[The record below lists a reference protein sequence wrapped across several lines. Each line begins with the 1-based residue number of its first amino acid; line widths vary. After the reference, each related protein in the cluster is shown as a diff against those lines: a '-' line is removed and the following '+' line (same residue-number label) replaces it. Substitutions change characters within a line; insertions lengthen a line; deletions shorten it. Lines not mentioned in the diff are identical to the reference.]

1 MGSVFLEL
9 QVEDQLLKKA
19 QKGNTAA
26 LGELY
31 QMFSRPVYN
40 LAFRMVQNREVAEE
54 VLQETFV
61 DIIRKLGGFRGDA
74 PFGAWVRR
82 IAINRTLM
90 YLRSAWNRY
99 SQAMEG
105 DSLEFVYN
113 MNQGPQKDHDEKV
126 DIDSA
131 LSKLPEVS
139 RTVVWLHDVEGYTHQ
154 EIGDLMGK
162 SASFSKSQLA
172 RAYKRL
178 RTLTYDDGSTQSC
191 MQQSNSY

>member
-1 MGSVFLEL
+1 MASVFLEL
-9 QVEDQLLKKA
+9 KVEESLLKRA
-19 QKGNTAA
+19 RSGQPAA
-26 LGELY
+26 FGTLY
-31 QMFSRPVYN
+31 DMFSRPIYN
-40 LAFRMVQNREVAEE
+40 LAFRMVQNKEVAEE

-61 DIIRKLGGFRGDA
+61 DVIRKLKGFRGDA

-99 SQAMEG
+99 SLPMEG
-105 DSLEFVYN
+105 GALEAAYDAS
-113 MNQGPQKDHDEKV
+113 QSHPGDHQTVV

-131 LSKLPEVS
+131 LSKLADVPRS
-139 RTVVWLHDVEGYTHQ
+139 VVWLHDVEGYTHQ
-154 EIGDLMGK
+154 EIGELMGK

-178 RTLTYDDGSTQSC
+178 RELTESDREPGSC
-191 MQQSNSY
+191 MQQ

>member
-1 MGSVFLEL
+1 MTSVFLEL
-9 QVEDQLLKKA
+9 KVDDALLKRAKNG
-19 QKGNTAA
+19 QTAA
-26 LGELY
+26 FGTLY
-31 QMFSRPVYN
+31 DMFSRPIYN
-40 LAFRMVQNREVAEE
+40 LAYRMVQNREVAEE

-61 DIIRKLGGFRGDA
+61 DVMRKLGGFRGDA

-99 SQAMEG
+99 SQPMEG
-105 DSLEFVYN
+105 GALEAAYDAR
-113 MNQGPQKDHDEKV
+113 QSHSGDHHTVV
-126 DIDSA
+126 DIDTA
-131 LSKLPEVS
+131 LGKLTEVP

-154 EIGDLMGK
+154 EIGELMGK

-178 RTLTYDDGSTQSC
+178 RELTDSSRESGTC
-191 MQQSNSY
+191 MHQ